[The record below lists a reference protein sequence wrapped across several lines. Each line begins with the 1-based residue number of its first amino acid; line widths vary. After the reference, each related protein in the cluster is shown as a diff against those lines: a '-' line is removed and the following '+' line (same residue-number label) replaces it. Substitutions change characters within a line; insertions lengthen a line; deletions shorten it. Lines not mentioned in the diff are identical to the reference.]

1 MPSLQEIEDFVFR
14 AEIEGIKEE
23 CGFETDE
30 EALAFY
36 EKYKKEIRPKIFGKI
51 EKPKKTVH
59 NCSEC
64 DYCYSNETF
73 RGGEYICVNGE
84 SEYVGEFVDGLGIA
98 KEDYDCVV
106 INGKHRWEIDE
117 DEELE
122 ELEED
127 EKL

>member
-1 MPSLQEIEDFVFR
+1 MLSLREIENFVFR
-14 AEIEGIKEE
+14 AEIESIKEE

-36 EKYKKEIRPKIFGKI
+36 EKYKNEIRPKIFGKI
-51 EKPKKTVH
+51 EKLKKTVH

-73 RGGEYICVNGE
+73 RGNEHICVNGE
-84 SEYVGEFVDGLGIA
+84 SEYVGEFIDGYGLA
-98 KEDYDCVV
+98 EEDYDCVV
-106 INGKHRWEIDE
+106 IDGKHRREIDE

-127 EKL
+127 EEL

>member
-1 MPSLQEIEDFVFR
+1 MPSLREIEEFVFR
-14 AEIEGIKEE
+14 AEIESVKEE

-36 EKYKKEIRPKIFGKI
+36 EKYKNEIRPKIFGKI

-73 RGGEYICVNGE
+73 RGDECICVNGE
-84 SEYVGEFVDGLGIA
+84 SEYVGEFIDGCGLA
-98 KEDYDCVV
+98 EEDYDCVV
-106 INGKHRWEIDE
+106 IDGKHRWEIDE
-117 DEELE
+117 EEEL
-122 ELEED
+122 D
-127 EKL
+127 EIENEKDI

>member
-1 MPSLQEIEDFVFR
+1 MPSLREIENFVIR

-36 EKYKKEIRPKIFGKI
+36 EKYKNEIRPKIFGKI
-51 EKPKKTVH
+51 EKPKKAVR

-84 SEYVGEFVDGLGIA
+84 SEYVGEFIDGCGIA
-98 KEDYDCVV
+98 EEDYDCVV
-106 INGKHRWEIDE
+106 IDGKHRWEIDE
-117 DEELE
+117 ELEDEEN
-122 ELEED
+122 EED
-127 EKL
+127 Y

>member
-1 MPSLQEIEDFVFR
+1 MPSLREIEDFVFR

-23 CGFETDE
+23 CGFKTDE

-36 EKYKKEIRPKIFGKI
+36 EKYKKEIRPKIFGDEDKEI
-51 EKPKKTVH
+51 EAPKKAIH

-84 SEYVGEFVDGLGIA
+84 
-98 KEDYDCVV
+98 
-106 INGKHRWEIDE
+106 
-117 DEELE
+117 
-122 ELEED
+122 EED
-127 EKL
+127 QKKINFKIKDWR

>member
-1 MPSLQEIEDFVFR
+1 MPSLREIENFVIR

-36 EKYKKEIRPKIFGKI
+36 EKYKNEIRPKIFGKI
-51 EKPKKTVH
+51 EKPKKAVH

-84 SEYVGEFVDGLGIA
+84 SEYVGEFIDGCGIA
-98 KEDYDCVV
+98 EEDYDCVV
-106 INGKHRWEIDE
+106 IDGKHRREI

-122 ELEED
+122 DEENEED
-127 EKL
+127 Y